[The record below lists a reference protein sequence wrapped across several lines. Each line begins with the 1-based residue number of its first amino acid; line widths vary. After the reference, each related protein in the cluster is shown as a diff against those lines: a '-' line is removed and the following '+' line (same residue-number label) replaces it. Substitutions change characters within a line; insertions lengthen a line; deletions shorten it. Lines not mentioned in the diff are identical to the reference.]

1 MKRIIF
7 YILLLLP
14 MFATAEQWRLH
25 PTFDGDIE
33 RIIDTPDYTY
43 FLSNSQIY
51 IPNRNDNGKI
61 YRSLF
66 RYEKASEEVVYLNRM
81 NLLSENILQ
90 TVEYNPEHEYLM
102 VVYDNG
108 NIDLLYDDGK
118 VVNVPGF
125 MLSGGEY
132 NKEVNGITFFTDA
145 NEAYLA
151 TDFGFVVVD
160 DSNGEIKRT
169 NVLNKELTSVARFCN
184 KLIAGTKEGLFS
196 SEFRNYVKFEDFEKV
211 PDFEDVKSLTPFG
224 DRLYVLYGDGWNAK
238 LPYIT
243 VNGGEIIHN
252 RWVTGMILG
261 IERRKNGLLVSAPE
275 PIWCI
280 DENYDVTLYMRNPA
294 DNYNQM
300 GGWAGTEFWMDL
312 KREGLKK
319 IRVSKD
325 ISGNTVWEVLSEKIF
340 PNASNAFKVSH
351 AAYHADYGMLIRNHG
366 TTSVFTEYNVNTPDL
381 ICSYR
386 NLEWTPRSS
395 TYLAPSDAFLQW
407 NPGGIAIDPNNTSH
421 IYSGSVFH
429 GLMRLDLYDPSK
441 SLRIGREGDVGN
453 GLPGFVAV
461 QRNFSGWQEM
471 CSFSVP
477 AFDNYGNLWTSWYD
491 YDLNKAGQDALE
503 FWYWTPEDRVVSK
516 DASSYRPLKRIK
528 ISGASIGMSRQV
540 IPLRSPSYRNIL
552 MYYSGSWGGA
562 PVFIDHKGTLDNLND
577 DERVDIKEFTDQDGL
592 KVEFAYIMSVYEDT
606 ANGLVW
612 LGLDNGVLNFRP
624 SEIMK
629 TGGRVNRIKVS
640 RNDGTNLADYL
651 LDGVSVNCIIP
662 DNSGRKWFGTGGG
675 GIVVTSGDG
684 TEVLRTYTTDNS
696 ELPDNT
702 VYSICYNPE
711 NNSMMIS
718 TDKGLAEL
726 FLSTSAGGDSDN
738 KALIYPNPVRP
749 DYFGY
754 VTIEGV
760 ADNALVKIVDA
771 GGNLIKE
778 VGFAAGGEARWD
790 VTNLNSKRVPGGVY
804 YVLVS
809 GAPDGESFST
819 AGKVLVVN

>member
-1 MKRIIF
+1 MP
-7 YILLLLP
+7 LLV
-14 MFATAEQWRLH
+14 FAEQWRLH
-25 PTFDGDIE
+25 PTFDGKIE
-33 RIIDTPDYTY
+33 RIIDTPEYTY
-43 FLSNSQIY
+43 FLSRCQPFIENAG
-51 IPNRNDNGKI
+51 DNTNT
-61 YRSLF
+61 YFHLF
-66 RYEKASEEVVYLNRM
+66 RTDKDAEEIEFLCRQ
-81 NLLSENILQ
+81 NLLSENIIHCA
-90 TVEYNPEHEYLM
+90 EYNFDKNYLLI
-102 VVYDNG
+102 VYDNG
-108 NIDLLYDDGK
+108 NIDLVYDDGK
-118 VVNVPGF
+118 VVNIPG
-125 MLSGGEY
+125 LKLANSGYE
-132 NKEVNGITFFTDA
+132 KKVNGISFYADA
-145 NEAYLA
+145 NEIYLA
-151 TDFGFVVVD
+151 TEFGYILID
-160 DSNGEIKRT
+160 DAAGEIVRT
-169 NVLNKELTSVARFCN
+169 YNF
-184 KLIAGTKEGLFS
+184 G
-196 SEFRNYVKFEDFEKV
+196 V
-211 PDFEDVKSLTPFG
+211 P
-224 DRLYVLYGDGWNAK
+224 
-238 LPYIT
+238 
-243 VNGGEIIHN
+243 
-252 RWVTGMILG
+252 
-261 IERRKNGLLVSAPE
+261 LVSAFRIDDHVVLGNSEGLRYADRSAMTFDEYQPLGEFSNIKRSARLAKDKMLVWMNSGWDGLVYCVQTDSTGSLSTQWIYNTFIKSLE
-275 PIWCI
+275 PCKEGVLLTGYFDIFKI
-280 DENYDVTLYMRNPA
+280 KEDLSTLHFGKA
-294 DNYNQM
+294 EEDYNDII
-300 GGWAGTEFWMDL
+300 GGW
-312 KREGLKK
+312 
-319 IRVSKD
+319 
-325 ISGNTVWEVLSEKIF
+325 SGNSFWINKDRYGLVRKTFSADRGWIVEMEKLY
-340 PNASNAFKVSH
+340 PNAANAFKSDNMV
-351 AAYHADYGMLIRNHG
+351 YHPVYGMLVRNHG
-366 TTSVFTEYNVNTPDL
+366 INHNFTTQWEYTTDL
-381 ICSYR
+381 IAS
-386 NLEWTPRSS
+386 LKGLTWTPMSAAYR
-395 TYLAPSDAFLQW
+395 APNAAFEQW
-407 NPGGIAIDPNNTSH
+407 NPNGIAVDPANTSH
-421 IYSGSVFH
+421 IYSGSYTH
-429 GLMRLDLYDPSK
+429 GIMRLDLEVPSK
-441 SLRIGREGDVGN
+441 SLRLGRVGDSAN
-453 GLPGFVAV
+453 GLAGFIPVVKDQSYAL
-461 QRNFSGWQEM
+461 S
-471 CSFSVP
+471 CSFSSP
-477 AFDNYGNLWTSWYD
+477 LFDNNGTMWVAWFD
-491 YDLNKAGQDALE
+491 YDVNKEAREKEQTPTGDDVE
-503 FWYWTPEDRVVSK
+503 FWYWAK
-516 DASSYRPLKRIK
+516 DNRLASNNAASFKPMTKWRIK
-528 ISGASIGMSRQV
+528 NLVGSASQKI
-540 IPLRSPSYRNIL
+540 IPLHSPSYRNIL

-562 PVFIDHKGTLDNLND
+562 LVFIDHKGTLDNQND

>member
-1 MKRIIF
+1 M
-7 YILLLLP
+7 P
-14 MFATAEQWRLH
+14 MLVFAEQWRLH
-25 PTFDGDIE
+25 PTFDGDIV

-66 RYEKASEEVVYLNRM
+66 RYEKASEEIVYLNRM
-81 NLLSENILQ
+81 NLLSDNILQ
-90 TVEYNPEHEYLM
+90 TVEYNPEQGYLI

-108 NIDLLYDDGK
+108 NIDLLYNDGK

-125 MLSGGEY
+125 MLSSGEY
-132 NKEVNGITFFTDA
+132 NKKVNGITFFTAA

-151 TDFGFVVVD
+151 TDFGFIVVD

-184 KLIAGTKEGLFS
+184 KLIVGTQEGLFS
-196 SEFRNYVKFEDFEKV
+196 TEFRNYVKFEDFEKE

-224 DRLYVLYGDGWNAK
+224 DRLYVLYGDGWNAR

-243 VNGGEIIHN
+243 VNGGKIIYN
-252 RWVTGMILG
+252 GWVTGMILG
-261 IERRKNGLLVSAPE
+261 IEPRKNGLLVSAPE

-280 DENYDVTLYMRNPA
+280 DENYDVTLYMRDPA
-294 DNYNQM
+294 DNYNQI

-319 IRVSKD
+319 IRASKD
-325 ISGNTVWEVLSEKIF
+325 VSGNTVWEVLSEKVS

-351 AAYHADYGMLIRNHG
+351 AVYHADYGMLIRNHG
-366 TTSVFTEYNVNTPDL
+366 ITSAFTEYNVNTPDL

-491 YDLNKAGQDALE
+491 FDLNKAGQDALE

-540 IPLRSPSYRNIL
+540 IPLRSSSYRNIL
-552 MYYSGSWGGA
+552 MYCPGTWGGT
-562 PVFIDHKGTLDNLND
+562 PVFIDHKGTLENQTD

-592 KVEFAYIMSVYEDT
+592 KVDFAYIQSVYEDT
-606 ANGLVW
+606 ANGLIW

-629 TGGRVNRIKVS
+629 TGGRVNRNKVS